1 MTLKTIFGG
10 GLAAVVV
17 LTAAVAG
24 LMPHDLGDPLNL
36 AAGLGSM
43 LAVTPLPAA
52 LPRDLVSLR
61 ALRATAYQEME
72 AASNSSAEGAQ
83 ADFDAAGEN
92 IETLDRTIANA
103 DRLSKLK
110 GSTAL
115 GTLQSENI
123 DLDPAKAAQGFMA
136 KYLGLPA
143 AMHVVPKGAALS
155 PAQSAA
161 FGDLLSATRRAAL
174 NRGTDERL
182 IDVEASTGSNEA
194 VPSDG
199 GFLVE
204 KDIADGLLQR
214 TFQLARIADRAR
226 RIPIS
231 ARSNG
236 LKINALKDDSRA
248 TGSRWGGVQGYWIG
262 EGDSL
267 TPKRP
272 TFRQMN
278 LELKKLAGLI
288 YATSEMLQ
296 DSVALAAVIGEAF
309 PNEFAFLLDDAMFE
323 GPGGATPLGFMNAG
337 CKVTI
342 TKETG
347 QAAATIVKENIDK
360 MWARCPGGMM
370 SDAEWWI
377 NQDCFPQ
384 LNNLSMVIGTGGIP
398 VYLPPGGLSQSPY
411 GTLMGRPV
419 KPIEYCSTVGT
430 EGDIVLAV
438 PNQYT
443 IIEKGD
449 IQYATSIHV
458 AFLTDEQAFRF
469 IYRVDGQ
476 PVDDKPITPFKGT
489 NKQSPFVTLGTRA

>member
-1 MTLKTIFGG
+1 M
-10 GLAAVVV
+10 
-17 LTAAVAG
+17 
-24 LMPHDLGDPLNL
+24 
-36 AAGLGSM
+36 
-43 LAVTPLPAA
+43 
-52 LPRDLVSLR
+52 RDIVSLR
-61 ALRATAYQEME
+61 QDRAKAYEKME
-72 AASNSSAEGAQ
+72 AALASEAENRQ
-83 ADFDAAGEN
+83 EQFDAAAAEV
-92 IETLDRTIANA
+92 EALDKDIANA
-103 DRLSKLK
+103 ERMQKLK
-110 GSTAL
+110 SDKATGTA
-115 GTLQSENI
+115 QSETG
-123 DLDPAKAAQGFMA
+123 DMDPARVQGFMA
-136 KYLGLPA
+136 KYRNLPA
-143 AMHVVPKGAALS
+143 HTHVVPKGGVLS

-161 FGDLLSATRRAAL
+161 FGDLLFAVRRAAL
-174 NRGTDERL
+174 NRGVDDRL
-182 IDVEASTGSNEA
+182 VGVEASSGSNEA

-214 TFQLARIADRAR
+214 TFQVARIADRAR

-267 TPKRP
+267 TPTRP
-272 TFRQMN
+272 KFRQMN
-278 LELKKLAGLI
+278 LELKKLAGLL

-296 DSVALAAVIGEAF
+296 DSTALSAVISEAF

-337 CKVTI
+337 CKVTVA
-342 TKETG
+342 KETG
-347 QAAATIVKENIDK
+347 QGAGTIVKENIDK

-370 SDAEWWI
+370 GDAEWWI

-384 LNNLSMVIGTGGIP
+384 LNGLTQVIGTGGVP

-419 KPIEYCSTVGT
+419 RPIEYCSTVGT

-438 PNQYT
+438 PSQYT

-489 NKQSPFVTLGTRA
+489 NKQSPFVTLATRS